1 VGQRLRE
8 AGDGQTGRS
17 GAVGDR
23 LNGFWGT
30 ETRAARAGGYLAR
43 QDLRKK
49 PIYLRKEFP
58 PCREP
63 TPSGSLSRGVYLI
76 GQGVLRVADADDAV
90 SWGPGLRW
98 GIMGPSLLWRIG
110 GDAGFHGTP
119 HGPDGWLDENSRN
132 PDITPDLKRTITE
145 GVVQE
150 AESFCRATRE
160 GRKRVVA
167 WTS

>member
-1 VGQRLRE
+1 MVFGGQKRE
-8 AGDGQTGRS
+8 RH
-17 GAVGDR
+17 
-23 LNGFWGT
+23 
-30 ETRAARAGGYLAR
+30 
-43 QDLRKK
+43 
-49 PIYLRKEFP
+49 
-58 PCREP
+58 EP
-63 TPSGSLSRGVYLI
+63 ADILLGKTFERSLSICGKNFHPVANRLQAALYREVVYLI
-76 GQGVLRVADADDAV
+76 GQGVLRAADADDAV

-119 HGPDGWLDENSRN
+119 YGPDGWLDENSRN